1 MPQKGQEDKD
11 RRFSENLWHEYSFS
25 GMMSTVGR
33 LRGFR
38 GLLEDSLIISFI
50 IVTITPPAV
59 RAI

>member
-1 MPQKGQEDKD
+1 MPQNGQEDKD
-11 RRFSENLWHEYSFS
+11 RRFSENLWHEY
-25 GMMSTVGR
+25 MMSTVGR